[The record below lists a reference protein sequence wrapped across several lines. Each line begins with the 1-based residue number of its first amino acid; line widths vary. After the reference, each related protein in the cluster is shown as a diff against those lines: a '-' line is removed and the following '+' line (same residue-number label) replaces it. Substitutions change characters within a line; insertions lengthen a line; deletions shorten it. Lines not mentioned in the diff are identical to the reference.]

1 MKWWVRYNSWTQR
14 GTGSEIRIFK
24 RFDPI
29 IIVSV
34 SPLTTTFR
42 VNKPQDSQRR
52 HRSRTWSVFNTSW
65 QPLGWM
71 NLCMTAWPHFWR
83 TVNHSQL
90 NSGLSKKQYA
100 IQHFFL
106 LLAMTSLWSV
116 KSHQNFLSNKFS
128 SSNISLIIFKMI
140 FCCDF

>member
-1 MKWWVRYNSWTQR
+1 MKTKFNTLQLSFFCDAFVLKIPLKFRILGFWNGWWILWVRYNSWTQM
-14 GTGSEIRIFK
+14 GTEGKILICKS
-24 RFDPI
+24 FDPI

-71 NLCMTAWPHFWR
+71 NLCITAWPHFWR

-90 NSGLSKKQYA
+90 NSDLTKKTICHTA
-100 IQHFFL
+100 FF
-106 LLAMTSLWSV
+106 
-116 KSHQNFLSNKFS
+116 FS
-128 SSNISLIIFKMI
+128 F
-140 FCCDF
+140 